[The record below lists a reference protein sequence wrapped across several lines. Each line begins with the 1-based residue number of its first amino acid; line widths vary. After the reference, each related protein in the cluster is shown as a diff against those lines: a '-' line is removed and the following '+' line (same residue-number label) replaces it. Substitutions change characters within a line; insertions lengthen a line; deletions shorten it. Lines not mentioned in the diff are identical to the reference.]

1 MKITSL
7 TLHFFEPGRLALLF
21 PRQKKKN
28 PQPVVCLLAEAA
40 RLYWPWEARGQTNA
54 GLPFG
59 REWTRKSHQ
68 LTLVH
73 G

>member
-1 MKITSL
+1 MSDRD
-7 TLHFFEPGRLALLF
+7 PGRMTD
-21 PRQKKKN
+21 P
-28 PQPVVCLLAEAA
+28 PPVVRLEVCLLAEAA